1 MIATNKLPIQTQAGL
16 LMRSALVLMMVALV
30 GCASTYYNAME
41 KIGIHKRDILVDRVE
56 DARNAQEEGKEQ
68 FKSALARFTE
78 VLNFRGGDLQ
88 DKYEKLNDEYER
100 SEEKAEAIR
109 DRIEKVEDVAD
120 ALFEEWEDELE
131 LYTDQK
137 LRRISGQK
145 LEATRSQYLQLIT
158 AMQRAESKIEPVL
171 ATFRDRV
178 LFLKHNLNAQAIASL
193 QGELGTIE
201 SNVGKLIRDIEVSIK
216 EADAF
221 MEEMKK
227 S

>member
-1 MIATNKLPIQTQAGL
+1 M
-16 LMRSALVLMMVALV
+16 VVMVA
-30 GCASTYYNAME
+30 GCATAYYNTME
-41 KIGIHKRDILVDRVE
+41 KIGIHKRDIMVDRVE

-88 DKYEKLNDEYER
+88 DKYDKLNDEYER
-100 SEEKAEAIR
+100 SEESAEEIR
-109 DRIEKVEDVAD
+109 DRIEDVEDVAD
-120 ALFEEWEDELE
+120 ALFEEWEEELS

-137 LRRISGQK
+137 LRRISSEK
-145 LEATRSQYLQLIT
+145 LKATRGQYHQLIT
-158 AMQRAESKIEPVL
+158 AMKRAESKIEPVL

-201 SNVGKLIRDIEVSIK
+201 SNVGSLIRDMEASIQ
-216 EADAF
+216 EANAF

-227 S
+227 A